1 MIYEKTRDLL
11 LQETQLVKEAAGI
24 QEKIRDAVF
33 EREWTDFENQINAM
47 NSIENQLA
55 GLESERE
62 QLFNVYETLT
72 RKNALSGKADSK
84 GRFYAIAAVLPEK
97 QRSDLTALYRALKLD
112 SIKLKLAN
120 ETFLAYLG
128 GIKSTLKDFF
138 DLAFPESVGKMY
150 TKKGTHFSQDMSSM
164 VLNRSF

>member
-11 LQETQLVKEAAGI
+11 LQETQLVKDAADI
-24 QEKIRDAVF
+24 QGKLRNAVF
-33 EREWTDFENQINAM
+33 GREWTDFENQISAM
-47 NSIENQLA
+47 NSIENRLA

-62 QLFNVYETLT
+62 QLFDVYESLT
-72 RKNALSGKADSK
+72 RKNALSSKTDAK

-97 QRSDLTALYRALKLD
+97 QRNDLTAIYRALKLD
-112 SIKLKLAN
+112 SMKLKLAN

-150 TKKGTHFSQDMSSM
+150 TKNGTHFSQDMSSM